1 MLNHVLSNH
10 LLKKDIEMSHWS
22 IYKPE
27 KVPKKIKGLM
37 TVFSMLI
44 NKMVKQQ
51 RKFFLELFKF
61 SGGFFLQENQKS
73 SHSLCPLP
81 SSWSNKR
88 FYLNWLSHLCGLRL
102 ILIEYGFTENAIEK
116 SREDYFQMPKR
127 RLCSFYQYKAK
138 KKFWELVTLLGI
150 SSHKYAVVLY
160 LLNFCW
166 AVLLH
171 WIWKHCSAIPN
182 QIVFFDMQLV

>member
-127 RLCSFYQYKAK
+127 RLCSFYQHKAK

-150 SSHKYAVVLY
+150 STFISTQLFCIYSTFVEQFCFTEFESIAALY
-160 LLNFCW
+160 QTKLYFLTCN
-166 AVLLH
+166 
-171 WIWKHCSAIPN
+171 
-182 QIVFFDMQLV
+182 

>member
-1 MLNHVLSNH
+1 MKSNEFLNQFWIAWLKRNNLHENKEIIQIQEKLKINNDTGIWKLKDH
-10 LLKKDIEMSHWS
+10 LYLKRREFQNGNTPTD
-22 IYKPE
+22 
-27 KVPKKIKGLM
+27 
-37 TVFSMLI
+37 
-44 NKMVKQQ
+44 
-51 RKFFLELFKF
+51 
-61 SGGFFLQENQKS
+61 
-73 SHSLCPLP
+73 
-81 SSWSNKR
+81 
-88 FYLNWLSHLCGLRL
+88 LCGLRL

-116 SREDYFQMPKR
+116 SREDNFQMPKR
-127 RLCSFYQYKAK
+127 WLCSFYQYKAK

-182 QIVFFDMQLV
+182 QIVFFDMQLVV